1 MSKRTP
7 ISTSIV
13 LTALAMMG
21 EAANAGYAIDIK
33 SDQVDTELKARVLAS
48 LSNKEPLD
56 LLSSNYG
63 PLVQILK
70 EDGEVLDI
78 DPNMTIAATDDST
91 NSTGV
96 GACYT
101 NCYNNCYTNCVY
113 GSRGWR

>member
-1 MSKRTP
+1 MNKKVP

-21 EAANAGYAIDIK
+21 EAANAGYAIDVR
-33 SDQVDTELKARVLAS
+33 SEYVNEELKARVLVS
-48 LSNKEPLD
+48 LANKEPLD
-56 LLSSNYG
+56 LLSSNFG

-70 EDGEVLDI
+70 QDGEPLDI
-78 DPNMTIAATDDST
+78 DPNMIIAATDDST

-101 NCYNNCYTNCVY
+101 NCYSNCYTNCVY